1 MFVSERET
9 VTQDVEAEFPS
20 GASLQTVLGP
30 TGPSEEHWDP
40 NNTGLPLYD
49 TGPAVHALR
58 LSKNFT
64 VKELVSSGGRPATK
78 ARISPDLVRCL
89 QAIRDAAGKPVTIT
103 SGYRSWW
110 RNVEVYKGRTPTRSR
125 HCSGQAADITIP
137 GLTGLQIA
145 KLAVDACGDT
155 LGIGVGRTF
164 AHVDVR
170 GTRASWTYFEGEESG
185 RALAELEEQRR
196 RRHRRTPP
204 REPAPPR
211 QERRPRDRGRTPPR
225 RPAPPRSTNLVLIS
239 GGPGLFDDR
248 DVEHDKSWANYVTP
262 PLLLTETAAKK
273 KAFVGSATDVTW
285 LIYLPAYIHRYT
297 DDVAHV
303 RKGPSEVWAKGFTS
317 YVDLLEKRAKSRG
330 WRLRPFD
337 SEADLWKRLGTFKD
351 PIAQVIYWGHARDD
365 LWLSLAHSS
374 GSRAVAPTRPG
385 SIVRKSSI
393 KANAALKAS
402 FSGGRPHRFVGCNTD
417 EFAAQ
422 WSKTFGV
429 VAEGVKGKV
438 DFGAIHSGGGEP
450 ALVGSAKWKS
460 FGTRTRVP

>member
-20 GASLQTVLGP
+20 GASLQTVTGP

-40 NNTGLPLYD
+40 NNTGLPLYE

-170 GTRASWTYFEGEESG
+170 GTRASWTYFEGEEDG
-185 RALAELEEQRR
+185 RALEQLEEHRR
-196 RRHRRTPP
+196 RRRPRTPP
-204 REPAPPR
+204 SEQRPPR
-211 QERRPRDRGRTPPR
+211 QERRRRDRGRTPPR
-225 RPAPPRSTNLVLIS
+225 PAPARSTNLVLIS
-239 GGPGLFDDR
+239 GGPGLFDNR
-248 DVEHDKSWANYVTP
+248 DVEHDRSWANYVTP
-262 PLLLTETAAKK
+262 PLLLTDTPAKK

-285 LIYLPAYIHRYT
+285 LIYKPAYIHRFV
-297 DDVAHV
+297 DDLAHV
-303 RKGPSEVWAKGFTS
+303 RSGSADVLKDGFAS
-317 YVDLLEKRAKSRG
+317 YVDKLEKRAQGRG
-330 WRLRPFD
+330 WRLRWFD
-337 SEADLWKRLGTFKD
+337 SEADLWKRLGTFQD

-374 GSRAVAPTRPG
+374 SSRAVAPTRPG
-385 SIVRKSSI
+385 SVVRVSSI
-393 KANAALKAS
+393 KANAKLKSS
-402 FSGGRPHRFVGCNTD
+402 FVGGRPHRFVGCNTAA
-417 EFAAQ
+417 FAAE
-422 WSKTFGV
+422 WSRTFGV

-438 DFGAIHSGGGEP
+438 DFSAIHSGGGHP
-450 ALVGSAKWKS
+450 ALVGTSTWKS